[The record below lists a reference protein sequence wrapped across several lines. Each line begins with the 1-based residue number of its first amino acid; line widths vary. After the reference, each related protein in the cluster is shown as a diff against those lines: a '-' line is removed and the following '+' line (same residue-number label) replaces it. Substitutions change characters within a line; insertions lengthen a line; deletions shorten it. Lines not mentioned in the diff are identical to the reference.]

1 MSAGLTPARIVHFHT
16 ALRRHAV
23 LLLFRDEGLSY
34 DELASVP
41 DPNSASIGTF
51 LSRAQPAFRKE
62 YFNDMANKNE
72 LDASDRRRVE
82 KAAGRKAA
90 WAAAGVLAGS
100 AALLAFPAPRGFAH
114 LYAGTGLFQSR
125 AGTPQGVA
133 NDKKKLPQMAPD
145 FSLKDASGAD
155 IRLSALKGKV
165 VLLNFWAT
173 WCGPCKAE
181 IPWFEEF
188 HNTYT
193 GRGLAVVGIS
203 MDEEGWKV
211 VKPYMQSAKM
221 NYPVAIGDDALAE
234 KFGGIDSLPETLI
247 IDRAGKIAFR
257 HVGIVAKAEYE
268 NEILQL
274 LKK

>member
-1 MSAGLTPARIVHFHT
+1 
-16 ALRRHAV
+16 
-23 LLLFRDEGLSY
+23 
-34 DELASVP
+34 
-41 DPNSASIGTF
+41 
-51 LSRAQPAFRKE
+51 
-62 YFNDMANKNE
+62 
-72 LDASDRRRVE
+72 
-82 KAAGRKAA
+82 
-90 WAAAGVLAGS
+90 
-100 AALLAFPAPRGFAH
+100 
-114 LYAGTGLFQSR
+114 
-125 AGTPQGVA
+125 
-133 NDKKKLPQMAPD
+133 MAPD

-193 GRGLAVVGIS
+193 GRGLAVIGIS

-221 NYPVAIGDDALAE
+221 NYPVAIGDEALAQ

-247 IDRAGKIAFR
+247 VDRAGKIAFR
-257 HVGIVAKAEYE
+257 HVGIVAKADYE
-268 NEILQL
+268 SEILQL